1 MVPAAAAAHDG
12 PSHCT
17 VDVDQRQYNLLWWP
31 VRDGSCVTDSLDH
44 PVDVDQNTSVS

>member
-17 VDVDQRQYNLLWWP
+17 VDVDQRQYNLPWWP
-31 VRDGSCVTDSLDH
+31 VRDGSCVTASLDH
-44 PVDVDQNTSVS
+44 PVDVDQRH